1 MVPDMAD
8 WNLGN
13 GHLGASDVS
22 WTWAGD
28 WMDAEELAALLRG
41 GNGTAAG
48 SKAPAPENAAVSTEG
63 NIRRTAIDSRGHDIE
78 IWYEIPDFPEDTDG
92 YKTVNAFFEGL
103 QDAFLNDDSGGLA
116 DLWDIVEGNP
126 PQSENYYYTV
136 SAEIKS
142 QTAQYVSVIQTQEIY
157 LGGIRESE
165 SRYYNFRTDTGEAL
179 LLTDI
184 LEGTADQITEQIAD
198 AVAIA
203 DPYTEETGAL
213 DNIRGRDIG
222 EFDFYISDGHIHL
235 SFDTYDLYG
244 TSYGGDPPVEV
255 ELPAEL
261 RAEWR

>member
-1 MVPDMAD
+1 M
-8 WNLGN
+8 
-13 GHLGASDVS
+13 
-22 WTWAGD
+22 
-28 WMDAEELAALLRG
+28 
-41 GNGTAAG
+41 
-48 SKAPAPENAAVSTEG
+48 
-63 NIRRTAIDSRGHDIE
+63 
-78 IWYEIPDFPEDTDG
+78 
-92 YKTVNAFFEGL
+92 
-103 QDAFLNDDSGGLA
+103 NDDSGGLA
-116 DLWDIVEGNP
+116 DLWDIVKGNP